1 MLLMEIEEE
10 TTTDKL
16 EADIVKMV
24 DYNDNFILPWKTSA
38 TRMIDGKQ
46 AIANERSIGVVM
58 WVHIQA
64 D

>member
-24 DYNDNFILPWKTSA
+24 DYNDNFILPW
-38 TRMIDGKQ
+38 
-46 AIANERSIGVVM
+46 
-58 WVHIQA
+58 
-64 D
+64 